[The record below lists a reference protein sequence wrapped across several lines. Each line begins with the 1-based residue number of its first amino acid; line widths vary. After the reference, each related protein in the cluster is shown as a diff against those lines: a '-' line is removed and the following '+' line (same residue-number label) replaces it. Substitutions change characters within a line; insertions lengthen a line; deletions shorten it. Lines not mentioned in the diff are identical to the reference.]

1 MSITA
6 SVPVKSLDEAVGL
19 ALRQLIDGGS
29 ASLKADTPFT
39 REEFERFCRA
49 YPELQAELSPE
60 GHIEVMSPQTLL
72 SNHNEGIA
80 SARLYN
86 WWFGAREGL
95 VLASNAGFTLPSGAV
110 RSPDAAWVS
119 AATLAAA
126 APEEL
131 QRMGEMVPDF
141 VIEVMSKGDALEPS
155 RTKMARTWRASGV
168 RLGWLIDPRRRR
180 SYVYRA
186 GEDGYDTVDGFE
198 RHLDAHPVVP
208 GFRLDLRDF
217 VVP

>member
-6 SVPVKSLDEAVGL
+6 SVPVKDLDEAVGL
-19 ALRQLIDGGS
+19 VLERLTDGGS
-29 ASLKADTPFT
+29 ATLAADAPFT
-39 REEFERFCRA
+39 REEFERFCGA
-49 YPELQAELSPE
+49 YSELRAELSAE
-60 GHIEVMSPQTLL
+60 GRIEVTSPQTLL

-80 SARLYN
+80 SARLFA
-86 WWFGAREGL
+86 WWFRSREGL
-95 VLASNAGFTLPSGAV
+95 ALASNAGFTLPSGAV

-119 AATLAAA
+119 AATLVTA

-131 QRMGEMVPDF
+131 RRMGEIVPDF
-141 VIEVMSKGDALEPS
+141 VIEVMSKGDDLKPAK
-155 RTKMARTWRASGV
+155 TKMSETWRAAGV
-168 RLGWLIDPRRRR
+168 RLGWLLDPRKRR

-186 GEDGYDTVDGFE
+186 GEEGVERLDGFE
-198 RHLDAHPVVP
+198 RELDASPVVP